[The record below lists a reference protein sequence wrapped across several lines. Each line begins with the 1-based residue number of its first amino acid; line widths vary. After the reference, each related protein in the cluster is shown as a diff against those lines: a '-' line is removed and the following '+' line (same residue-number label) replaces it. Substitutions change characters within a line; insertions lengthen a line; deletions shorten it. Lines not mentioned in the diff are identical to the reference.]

1 MIGGFVNNNDYY
13 SWEQKRNRV
22 ATTTKT
28 TTKIKIKEE
37 QNKNVTENKAAHYG
51 RTSGRMDGRM
61 DVWSNSS
68 ATFVVLLLSQGVTH
82 YQGAT

>member
-37 QNKNVTENKAAHYG
+37 QGAKNFE
-51 RTSGRMDGRM
+51 
-61 DVWSNSS
+61 
-68 ATFVVLLLSQGVTH
+68 FLL
-82 YQGAT
+82 